1 MFEFADEKW
10 LFELVTEDDI
20 IQAEEK
26 LGMQFPE
33 QLRTFYLEAGAGY
46 LIDPEEAAT
55 DLDRLLSPLE
65 VIQIRNREGEFA
77 QYARYL
83 LKSSTEQREKEGDL
97 IFFQI
102 DHATYLTI
110 ASKDSGAIYYNKLK
124 IAENLK
130 EFIEKEL
137 EDHHYFY
144 NLYSEEEKDILNQI
158 KRLKGMDLG

>member
-110 ASKDSGAIYYNKLK
+110 SPKENGRIYYYDLP
-124 IAENLK
+124 IAESLEEFFRKDLK
-130 EFIEKEL
+130 KY
-137 EDHHYFY
+137 HYFY
-144 NLYSEEEKDILNQI
+144 DLYAEEKKDILNQI

>member
-33 QLRTFYLEAGAGY
+33 QLRTFYLEAGSGY
-46 LIDPEEAAT
+46 LIDPEEDAS
-55 DLDRLLSPLE
+55 DLDRVLSPFE
-65 VIQIRNREGEFA
+65 VLQMHNREGEFA

-83 LKSSTEQREKEGDL
+83 SEGGIEEREAEGDL
-97 IFFQI
+97 VFFQI
-102 DHATYLTI
+102 NHATYLTI
-110 ASKDSGAIYYNKLK
+110 SPKENGRIYYYDLP
-124 IAENLK
+124 IAES
-130 EFIEKEL
+130 L
-137 EDHHYFY
+137 EDFFRKYLEEYHYFY
-144 NLYSEEEKDILNQI
+144 DLYAEEKKDILNQI